1 MSKQKEITSYLVFV
15 VCSILL
21 GTFQFGYHNGELN
34 TPQQVISKCKDKHEI
49 APLSAEGTLPICIP
63 MLDSQ
68 YALVV
73 SMLTGGG
80 LIGALMAAY
89 FNDHFGRRRTLFST
103 NVVLCVG
110 SLLLTLA
117 SSPAGMMIGRFITGI
132 GIGLVTVIVPT
143 YISECVPESNRGF
156 FGTLAQLATV
166 VGILVAQVIGLSWS
180 TLAKWRLI
188 LGMGIVL
195 SVFQMCLLP
204 FCVDSPRYLASLPG
218 GFNRAKEALLRLR
231 GSSILEVEEEINEW
245 RRNWANDSIA
255 TNDIETSDDHTFEM
269 VMVEPVEART
279 TVSMLKFLTSPSFRK
294 PLFLVFLLQFTQQ
307 ASGINAVIFFSTS
320 IMSSIFPD
328 SSDMITV
335 YISIVNLIMTVLS
348 AYLMDRL
355 GRRFLFLISSVSM
368 AFMAFTLGFSIEN
381 GHNTLSVCAI
391 IGYVAAF
398 AIGLGPIPF
407 LMMPELVATPSVS
420 SAAATG
426 LSINMISNFLVSA
439 GFLSVRNV
447 LGEGKVFYLFG
458 LLLVLLSVVSYI
470 ALPETKNRNTDEI
483 IRSGY
488 ALHPQPYQ
496 SLSKS

>member
-1 MSKQKEITSYLVFV
+1 V
-15 VCSILL
+15 
-21 GTFQFGYHNGELN
+21 
-34 TPQQVISKCKDKHEI
+34 
-49 APLSAEGTLPICIP
+49 
-63 MLDSQ
+63 
-68 YALVV
+68 
-73 SMLTGGG
+73 
-80 LIGALMAAY
+80 
-89 FNDHFGRRRTLFST
+89 
-103 NVVLCVG
+103 
-110 SLLLTLA
+110 
-117 SSPAGMMIGRFITGI
+117 GI
-132 GIGLVTVIVPT
+132 GIGIVTVVVPT

-156 FGTLAQLATV
+156 FGTLVQLATV
-166 VGILVAQVIGLSWS
+166 IGILVAQVIGLSWS

-195 SVFQMCLLP
+195 SVFQMCFLP

-231 GSSILEVEEEINEW
+231 GSSIVQVEEEINEW
-245 RRNWANDSIA
+245 RRDWANDSA
-255 TNDIETSDDHTFEM
+255 HDIETSQDDTFEM
-269 VMVEPVEART
+269 VMVEPVEAHT
-279 TVSMLKFLTSPSFRK
+279 TVSILTFLKSPAFRK

-348 AYLMDRL
+348 AYLMDKV
-355 GRRFLFLISSVSM
+355 GRRTLFLISSCSM
-368 AFMAFTLGFSIEN
+368 AFMAFTLGYSIEN
-381 GHNTLSVCAI
+381 SHNTLSACSI

-407 LMMPELVATPSVS
+407 LMVPELVATPGVS
-420 SAAATG
+420 SAAAAG

-458 LLLVLLSVVSYI
+458 LLLLVLSIVSYFS
-470 ALPETKNRNTDEI
+470 LPETKNRNTDEI
-483 IRSGY
+483 IRSKY
-488 ALHPQPYQ
+488 ALHATQYQ
-496 SLSKS
+496 SLRKNIG